1 MRSLSVALLFGLIM
15 MVSMLHGGAVK
26 EEDEQRAK
34 GKRYLLSETDLGRK
48 GIRSDRIEPARK
60 GSASANTNTASVN
73 GNKASYNDDI
83 NESYENNG
91 NGSVP
96 VLNSHHYFHIR
107 TPPIHG

>member
-1 MRSLSVALLFGLIM
+1 M

-26 EEDEQRAK
+26 EEDEQRTK
-34 GKRYLLSETDLGRK
+34 GKRYLLNETGLGRK
-48 GIRSDRIEPARK
+48 GMPMK
-60 GSASANTNTASVN
+60 GSASAND
-73 GNKASYNDDI
+73 NKANDSDNI

-91 NGSVP
+91 NGSGP